1 MSKLSL
7 EGRVG
12 VDWVEIERGIVG
24 REKNVQSQRDMKN
37 YIWEVANNYVWLECE
52 GRASHSV
59 LLKKDGSRSWGRGRE
74 AGANR
79 A

>member
-37 YIWEVANNYVWLECE
+37 YIWEVANNCVWLECE

>member
-24 REKNVQSQRDMKN
+24 REKKMFK
-37 YIWEVANNYVWLECE
+37 A
-52 GRASHSV
+52 
-59 LLKKDGSRSWGRGRE
+59 RE
-74 AGANR
+74 T
-79 A
+79 

>member
-24 REKNVQSQRDMKN
+24 RGKKCSKPERHEKL
-37 YIWEVANNYVWLECE
+37 YL
-52 GRASHSV
+52 
-59 LLKKDGSRSWGRGRE
+59 GSSK
-74 AGANR
+74 
-79 A
+79 

>member
-1 MSKLSL
+1 
-7 EGRVG
+7 
-12 VDWVEIERGIVG
+12 
-24 REKNVQSQRDMKN
+24 MKN
-37 YIWEVANNYVWLECE
+37 YIWEVANNCVWLECE